1 MKRVILGTAGHID
14 HGKSQLV
21 RALTGTDPDRLK
33 EEKQR
38 GISIELGFA
47 FLDLSPEIRMG
58 IVDVPGHEKFVRQ
71 MVAGSGGIDIAA
83 LVVALDEGVMPQTV
97 EHLDILSL
105 LDLRQGIVVLTKS
118 DLVDEEL
125 AMLAE
130 EDVRDLVKGTF
141 LENAPMIRVS
151 SKTGEGIDEL
161 KEKLLELAT
170 NAASRPVHGLL
181 RLPIDRIFSIKGHGT
196 IVTGTLISGQL
207 KVGDEVE
214 ILPKGVK
221 SSVRSLESHNT
232 FEQQAYPGERVA
244 VNLRGVEHDQISRG
258 DVLTHPNS
266 FEPSYIIDVKLK
278 AIQRSDFSLTD
289 RKKVRLHHYTADVE
303 AMVVLPEKNALEGG
317 EQSVAQL
324 RTSSPVVPAAG
335 DKFVIRAISP
345 AVTLGGGT
353 VVNPRGAKLKAR
365 SSRVFLETNRE
376 DDTAIVLS
384 LVRSSGLKGV
394 TRSELLGMSGLSASK
409 LDKILDN
416 IRNLKQAIQFD
427 PAEKRLIHQDYFDL
441 IKKKLLRK
449 VSTFHQDQP
458 LKEGISKQELRSTTP
473 GSDKLFK
480 SALDQLCGQKELIDQ
495 GDTVRLSSHKVKL
508 HDNQEELLDRF
519 YGLIKEGGVMPPL
532 VKELLEVTKCDPKQ
546 ARNLMALLEK
556 NKKITKINQ
565 DMYFETTLLNDIKS
579 KLIDRIRSTGGITP
593 SKFQE
598 LTGSSRKYNI
608 PLLEYFDKERV
619 TLRVGDQRVL
629 RGAGNSGG
637 AGNSE

>member
-1 MKRVILGTAGHID
+1 MKRVIFGTAGHID

-105 LDLRQGIVVLTKS
+105 LDLKQGIVVLTKA
-118 DLVDEEL
+118 DLVDDEL

-130 EDVRDLVKGTF
+130 EDVRDLVKGSF

-151 SKTGEGIDEL
+151 SKTGQGIPEL
-161 KEKLLELAT
+161 KDILLDLAQK
-170 NAASRPVHGLL
+170 AVPRPVHGLL
-181 RLPIDRIFSIKGHGT
+181 RLPIDRIFSLKGHGT
-196 IVTGTLISGQL
+196 IVTGTLISGML
-207 KVGDEVE
+207 KVGDEIE
-214 ILPKGVK
+214 ILPKGIK

-232 FEQQAYPGERVA
+232 FEQQAFPGERVA
-244 VNLRGVEHDQISRG
+244 VNLRGVEHDQLSRG
-258 DVLTHPNS
+258 DVLTHPGA
-266 FEPSYIIDVKLK
+266 FKPSYILDVKLT
-278 AIQRSDFSLTD
+278 AIPRSSVSLTD

-303 AMVVLPEKNALEGG
+303 ALVVLPDKDALEGG

-324 RTSSPVVPAAG
+324 RTSAPLVPSAG
-335 DKFVIRAISP
+335 DKFVIRALSP

-365 SSRVFLETNRE
+365 SSKTFVETNRE
-376 DDTAIVLS
+376 DDTAILLA

-394 TRSELLGMSGLSASK
+394 TRGELLGMSGLSASR
-409 LDKILDN
+409 LDRILDN
-416 IRNLKQAIQFD
+416 VRNLKTLIQFD
-427 PAEKRLIHQDYFDL
+427 QADKRLIHQDFFEL
-441 IKKKLLRK
+441 IKSRITKK
-449 VSTFHQDQP
+449 VVTFHREQP
-458 LKEGISKQELRSTTP
+458 LKEGVSKQELRSTTP

-480 SALDQLCGQKELIDQ
+480 AALESLCSQKELVDL
-495 GDTVRLSSHKVKL
+495 GDTVRHASHQVKL
-508 HDNQEELLDRF
+508 HDNQEELIDRF
-519 YGLIKEGGVMPPL
+519 YKLISDGGVMPPL
-532 VKELLEVTKCDPKQ
+532 VKELLEVTKCDAKQ
-546 ARNLMALLEK
+546 ARNLLSILEK
-556 NKKITKINQ
+556 NKQIVKINQ
-565 DMYFETTLLNDIKS
+565 DIYFEADLLNSIKE
-579 KLIDRIRSTGGITP
+579 KLIERLRSAGGVTP

-629 RGAGNSGG
+629 RGAGSSGG

>member
-71 MVAGSGGIDIAA
+71 MVAGAGGIDIAA
-83 LVVALDEGVMPQTV
+83 LVVALDEGVMPQTI

-105 LDLRQGIVVLTKS
+105 LDLQQGIVVLTKS

-151 SKTGEGIDEL
+151 SKTGHGIDEL
-161 KEKLLELAT
+161 KAQLLDLAQR
-170 NAASRPVHGLL
+170 AASRPIHGLL
-181 RLPIDRIFSIKGHGT
+181 RLPIDRIFSLKGHGT
-196 IVTGTLISGQL
+196 IVTGTLISGML

-214 ILPKGVK
+214 ILPKSIK

-232 FEQQAYPGERVA
+232 FEQQALPGERVA

-258 DVLTHPNS
+258 DVLTHPNT
-266 FEPSYIIDVKLK
+266 FEPSYIIDVKLT
-278 AIQRSDFSLTD
+278 AIPRSSVSLTD
-289 RKKVRLHHYTADVE
+289 RKKVRLHHYTSDVE
-303 AMVVLPEKNALEGG
+303 AMVVLPQKDALEDA
-317 EQSVAQL
+317 QQTVAQL
-324 RTSSPVVPAAG
+324 RTSTPVVPAAG
-335 DKFVIRAISP
+335 DKFVIRALSP

-365 SSRVFLETNRE
+365 SSKSFLETDRE

-384 LVRSSGLKGV
+384 LIRSSGIKGV
-394 TRSELLGMSGLSASK
+394 TRSELLGMSGLSASR
-409 LDKILDN
+409 LDKILDSV
-416 IRNLKQAIQFD
+416 RNQRSAIQFD
-427 PAEKRLIHQDYFDL
+427 QAEKRLIHKDYFD
-441 IKKKLLRK
+441 IVRKKILNK
-449 VSTFHQDQP
+449 VESFHQEQP
-458 LKEGISKQELRSTTP
+458 LKDGISKQELRSTTP
-473 GSDKLFK
+473 GGDKLFK
-480 SALDQLCGQKELIDQ
+480 SALDNLCSQKELIDQ
-495 GDTVRLSSHKVKL
+495 GDTVSLTGHEVKL
-508 HDNQEELLDRF
+508 HVNEEELIDHF
-519 YGLIKEGGVMPPL
+519 YRLIRDGGVMPPV
-532 VKELLEVTKCDPKQ
+532 VKEMLEVTGCELKQ
-546 ARNLMALLEK
+546 ARNLLALLEK
-556 NKKITKINQ
+556 NKKIAKINQ
-565 DMYFETTLLNDIKS
+565 DMYFETNLLNEIKG
-579 KLIDRIRSTGGITP
+579 KLIERLRATGGITP

-629 RGAGNSGG
+629 RGAGSSAG

>member
-71 MVAGSGGIDIAA
+71 MVAGAGGVDIAA

-105 LDLRQGIVVLTKS
+105 LDLQQGIVVLTKS

-130 EDVRDLVKGTF
+130 EDARDLVQGTF
-141 LENAPMIRVS
+141 LENAPMVRVS
-151 SKTGEGIDEL
+151 SKTGQGIDEL
-161 KEKLLELAT
+161 KQLLLELAER
-170 NAASRPVHGLL
+170 AVSKPVHGLL
-181 RLPIDRIFSIKGHGT
+181 RLPIDRIFTLKGHGT
-196 IVTGTLISGQL
+196 IVTGTLISGTL

-214 ILPKGVK
+214 ILPKAIK

-232 FEQQAYPGERVA
+232 SEQQAYPGERVA
-244 VNLRGVEHDQISRG
+244 VNLRGVEHDEISRG
-258 DVLTHPNS
+258 DVLTHPNT
-266 FEPSYIIDVKLK
+266 FKPSYIIDVKLT
-278 AIQRSDFSLTD
+278 AIPRSVIPLAD
-289 RKKVRLHHYTADVE
+289 RKKVRLHHYTSDVE
-303 AMVVLPEKNALEGG
+303 AMVVLPEGDVLEAGK
-317 EQSVAQL
+317 QSVAQL
-324 RTSSPVVPAAG
+324 RTSSPVVPSAG
-335 DKFVIRAISP
+335 DKFVIRALSP
-345 AVTLGGGT
+345 SITLGGGT
-353 VVNPRGAKLKAR
+353 VLNPRGAKLKAR
-365 SSRVFLETNRE
+365 SSRVFVETNRE

-384 LVRSSGLKGV
+384 LIRSSALKGL
-394 TRSELLGMSGLSASK
+394 TKNELMGMSGLSASR
-409 LDKILDN
+409 LDKILDS
-416 IRNLKQAIQFD
+416 IRNQRSVTQFD
-427 PAEKRLIHQDYFDL
+427 QADKRLIHKEFFDL
-441 IKKKLLRK
+441 IKKKITAK
-449 VSTFHQDQP
+449 VASFHESQP
-458 LKEGISKQELRSTTP
+458 LKDGISKQELRSTTP

-480 SALDQLCGQKELIDQ
+480 AALDNLCSQKELIDQ
-495 GDTVRLSSHKVKL
+495 GDTIRLASHELKL
-508 HDNQEELLDRF
+508 HDNQEELIEHF
-519 YGLIKEGGVMPPL
+519 YRLISEGAGTPPVM
-532 VKELLEVTKCDPKQ
+532 KELLATTKCDPKQ
-546 ARNLMALLEK
+546 ARSLLAILEK
-556 NKKITKINQ
+556 NKRIVKINQ
-565 DMYFETTLLNDIKS
+565 DIYFEANLLNRIKD
-579 KLIDRIRSTGGITP
+579 KLIESIRASGGITP

-608 PLLEYFDKERV
+608 PLLEYFDRERV

-629 RGAGNSGG
+629 RGAGSSGG

>member
-105 LDLRQGIVVLTKS
+105 LDLQQGIVVLTKS

-130 EDVRDLVKGTF
+130 EDVSDLVKGTF

-151 SKTGEGIDEL
+151 SKTGQGINEL
-161 KEKLLELAT
+161 KEKLHDLAQK
-170 NAASRPVHGLL
+170 SVSKPVHGLL
-181 RLPIDRIFSIKGHGT
+181 RLPIDRIFTLKGHGT
-196 IVTGTLISGQL
+196 IVTGTLISGVL

-214 ILPKGVK
+214 ILPEGIK

-244 VNLRGVEHDQISRG
+244 VNLRGIEHDEISRG
-258 DVLTHPNS
+258 DVLTHPNT
-266 FEPSYIIDVKLK
+266 FKPSYIIDVKLT
-278 AIQRSDFSLTD
+278 AIPRSAISLTD

-303 AMVVLPEKNALEGG
+303 AMVILPEHDVIEAGK
-317 EQSVAQL
+317 QSVAQL
-324 RTSSPVVPAAG
+324 RTSFPIVPAAG
-335 DKFVIRAISP
+335 DKFVIRALSP
-345 AVTLGGGT
+345 AITLGGGT
-353 VVNPRGAKLKAR
+353 IVNPRGAKLKAR
-365 SSRVFLETNRE
+365 SSKIFVETNRE
-376 DDTAIVLS
+376 DDTAILLS
-384 LVRSSGLKGV
+384 LIRSSGLKGV
-394 TRSELLGMSGLSASK
+394 TRNELLGMSGLSASR
-409 LDKILDN
+409 LDKILDS
-416 IRNLKQAIQFD
+416 IRNLRVVTQFD
-427 PAEKRLIHQDYFDL
+427 QVDKRLVHKDFFEL
-441 IKKKLLRK
+441 IKKKIMGK
-449 VSTFHQDQP
+449 VSSFHQEQP
-458 LKEGISKQELRSTTP
+458 LKDGISKQELRSTTP
-473 GSDKLFK
+473 GGDKLFK
-480 SALDQLCGQKELIDQ
+480 AALDQLCVQKELVDQ
-495 GDTVRLSSHKVKL
+495 GDTVRLTSHEVKL
-508 HDNQEELLDRF
+508 HDNQEELIEQL
-519 YGLIKEGGVMPPL
+519 YTLINQGGVMPP
-532 VKELLEVTKCDPKQ
+532 VIKELLAVTRCDPKQ
-546 ARNLMALLEK
+546 ARNLLTILEK
-556 NKKITKINQ
+556 NKRVVKINQ
-565 DMYFETTLLNDIKS
+565 DIYFETNLLNGIKA
-579 KLIDRIRSTGGITP
+579 KLIDSIRTTGGMTP

-608 PLLEYFDKERV
+608 PLLEYFDKERI

-629 RGAGNSGG
+629 RGAGSSGG
-637 AGNSE
+637 AGISE

>member
-71 MVAGSGGIDIAA
+71 MVAGAGGIDIAA

-105 LDLRQGIVVLTKS
+105 LDLQQGIVVLTKS

-151 SKTGEGIDEL
+151 SKTGHGIDLL
-161 KEKLLELAT
+161 KAQLLDLAQK
-170 NAASRPVHGLL
+170 AASRPIHGLL
-181 RLPIDRIFSIKGHGT
+181 RLPIDRIFSLKGHGT
-196 IVTGTLISGQL
+196 IVTGTLISGML

-214 ILPKGVK
+214 ILPKGIK

-232 FEQQAYPGERVA
+232 FEQQALPGERVA

-258 DVLTHPNS
+258 DVLTHPNT
-266 FEPSYIIDVKLK
+266 FEPSYIIDVKLT
-278 AIQRSDFSLTD
+278 AIPRSSVSLTD
-289 RKKVRLHHYTADVE
+289 RKKVRLHHYTSDVE
-303 AMVVLPEKNALEGG
+303 AMVVLPQKDALEDA
-317 EQSVAQL
+317 QQTVAQL
-324 RTSSPVVPAAG
+324 RTSTPVVPAAG
-335 DKFVIRAISP
+335 DKFVIRALSP

-365 SSRVFLETNRE
+365 SSKSFLETDRE

-384 LVRSSGLKGV
+384 LIRSSGIKGV
-394 TRSELLGMSGLSASK
+394 TRSELLGMSGLSASR
-409 LDKILDN
+409 LDKILDSV
-416 IRNLKQAIQFD
+416 RNQRSATQFD
-427 PAEKRLIHQDYFDL
+427 QAEKRLIHKDYFE
-441 IKKKLLRK
+441 IVRKKILNK
-449 VSTFHQDQP
+449 VESFHQEQP
-458 LKEGISKQELRSTTP
+458 LKDGISKQELRSTTP
-473 GSDKLFK
+473 GGDKDRK
-480 SALDQLCGQKELIDQ
+480 S
-495 GDTVRLSSHKVKL
+495 VV
-508 HDNQEELLDRF
+508 
-519 YGLIKEGGVMPPL
+519 
-532 VKELLEVTKCDPKQ
+532 
-546 ARNLMALLEK
+546 
-556 NKKITKINQ
+556 
-565 DMYFETTLLNDIKS
+565 
-579 KLIDRIRSTGGITP
+579 
-593 SKFQE
+593 
-598 LTGSSRKYNI
+598 
-608 PLLEYFDKERV
+608 
-619 TLRVGDQRVL
+619 
-629 RGAGNSGG
+629 
-637 AGNSE
+637 